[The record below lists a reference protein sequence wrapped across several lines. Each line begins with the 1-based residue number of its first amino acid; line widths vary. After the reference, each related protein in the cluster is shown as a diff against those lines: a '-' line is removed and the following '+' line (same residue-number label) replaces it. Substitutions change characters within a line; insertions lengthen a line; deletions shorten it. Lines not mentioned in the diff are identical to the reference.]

1 VFVSEI
7 PNRMYPLTD
16 STLARDGKVLLLA
29 MDHGLEHGPVDFEP
43 VPETVDPAA
52 VFDIATHD
60 AVTGFAVQKGV
71 AETYYPS
78 YEDDVSLLAKLNGNS
93 NLWQGEPF
101 SPQTWTVENAAE
113 MGADAVGYTV
123 YAGSN
128 REAEMFEDFRDAQE
142 NAREEDLPM
151 VMWSYP
157 RGEGVED
164 DTADDVIAYA
174 TRIGLE
180 LGADVT
186 KVKYP
191 GSVEAMEWAVD
202 AAGESKVIMSGGS
215 KTDEL
220 EFLRNVNEFLDAGG
234 SGLAV
239 GRNVWQHENPE
250 AMLDALEAVIFEDAD
265 PEEALTSVTA

>member
-1 VFVSEI
+1 
-7 PNRMYPLTD
+7 MYPLTD
-16 STLARDGKVLLLA
+16 STLVRDGKCLLLA

-43 VPETVDPAA
+43 VPETVDPAV

-78 YEDDVSLLAKLNGNS
+78 YEDDVSLVAKLNGNS
-93 NLWQGEPF
+93 NLWDVEPY
-101 SPQTWTVENAAE
+101 SPQTWTVENAAA

-128 REAEMFEDFRDAQE
+128 REDEMFEEFRDAQE
-142 NAREEDLPM
+142 AARDHDLPV

-157 RGEGVED
+157 RGAGVED

-191 GSVEAMEWAVD
+191 GSQEAMEWAID
-202 AAGESKVIMSGGS
+202 SAGNAKVIMSGGS
-215 KTDEL
+215 KVDEL
-220 EFLRNVNEFLDAGG
+220 NFLRSVESFIGAGG
-234 SGLAV
+234 AGLAV
-239 GRNVWQHENPE
+239 GRNVWQHEDPE
-250 AMLDALEAVIFEDAD
+250 AMLDALEEVIFEGASAEDA
-265 PEEALTSVTA
+265 ANYVTA

>member
-1 VFVSEI
+1 
-7 PNRMYPLTD
+7 MYPLTD
-16 STLARDGKVLLLA
+16 SPLVRDGKVLLLA

-43 VPETVDPAA
+43 VPETVNPEV
-52 VFDIATHD
+52 VFDAATHD
-60 AVTGFAVQKGV
+60 AVTGLAVQKGV
-71 AETYYPS
+71 AEAYYPS
-78 YEDDVSLLAKLNGNS
+78 YEDDVTLLAKLNGTS
-93 NLWQGEPF
+93 NLWEGEPY
-101 SPQTWTVENAAE
+101 SPQNWTVENAAA

-128 REAEMFEDFRDAQE
+128 REPEMFKDFRDAQE
-142 NAREEDLPM
+142 AAREHDLPV

-186 KVKYP
+186 KVKSP

-202 AAGESKVIMSGGS
+202 AAGRSKVVLSGGS
-215 KTDEL
+215 KVDDLQFLQSVEDSL
-220 EFLRNVNEFLDAGG
+220 EAGS

-239 GRNVWQHENPE
+239 GRNVWQREDPE
-250 AMLDALEAVIFEDAD
+250 GMLDALEAVIFE
-265 PEEALTSVTA
+265 EESAESAVDYVSP